1 MTFLLGW
8 VLQIVNLQMLHSA
21 PQRHQQFETRM
32 RCVSFLRAISVLFG
46 SIFSK
51 DSSSG
56 GGGRGGEGVVG
67 EAESPVRSM
76 MMMMSSRC
84 YD

>member
-8 VLQIVNLQMLHSA
+8 VLQIVNLQMLHSV

-56 GGGRGGEGVVG
+56 GGRGGEGVVG